1 MLFMTL
7 IGERLK
13 SFRET
18 LGLTQQQMAAET
30 KISRTYIS
38 TVEAGRQEPS
48 FSFIKTLSTSFNLST
63 DWLLTGEGKMF
74 SKPMTG
80 EDEAVDSPGEEI
92 MEAVNEDPMIA
103 SIVRMLAD
111 MPPEKRQAAYDYV
124 SEKKHLADLEKTVE
138 ALVAER
144 TG

>member
-1 MLFMTL
+1 MA
-7 IGERLK
+7 ISERLRQLRI
-13 SFRET
+13 S
-18 LGLTQQQMAAET
+18 LGFTQKEFATDMGIPA
-30 KISRTYIS
+30 RTYWRYEAEEGDPQLSFLELLIAKYGVSS
-38 TVEAGRQEPS
+38 T
-48 FSFIKTLSTSFNLST
+48 
-63 DWLLTGEGKMF
+63 WLLTGEGKMF

-80 EDEAVDSPGEEI
+80 EGEAPDSPGEEI

-111 MPPEKRQAAYDYV
+111 MPPEKRQAAYEYV